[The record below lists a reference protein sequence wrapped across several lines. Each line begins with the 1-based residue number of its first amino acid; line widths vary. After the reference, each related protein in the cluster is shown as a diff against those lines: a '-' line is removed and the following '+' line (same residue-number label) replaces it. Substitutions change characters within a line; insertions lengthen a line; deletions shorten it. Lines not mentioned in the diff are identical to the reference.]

1 MEEVIR
7 YSVRLFGAMTREVNY
22 SKLGKAWTTA
32 QVKLQ
37 LESSI
42 AYLIFYDP
50 DKTANTPTSRYNS
63 QDGVPT
69 IFIPKDEYIA
79 HLDLLR
85 NERPVS
91 LILNE
96 NLWTKG
102 SLRTDYEDVGEGDI
116 DFD

>member
-1 MEEVIR
+1 MEVIR
-7 YSVRLFGAMTREVNY
+7 YSVRLFGSLTREVNY
-22 SKLGKAWTTA
+22 STLGKAWTMA

-37 LESSI
+37 LESSV

-50 DKTANTPTSRYNS
+50 DKTKNTPSSRYND

-85 NERPVS
+85 NEGPVS
-91 LILNE
+91 LILDE
-96 NLWTKG
+96 EYWGRG
-102 SLRTDYEDVGEGDI
+102 SLRTGYEDVGEGDLN
-116 DFD
+116 